1 MQPDAFRAKQQS
13 QASFGSVLT
22 GPNRSATAMLASKGY
37 YSVLLTICRLFISPT
52 SVSLTIRQVN
62 LRYS

>member
-1 MQPDAFRAKQQS
+1 MQPDALRAKQQS
-13 QASFGSVLT
+13 QASCGSVIT

-37 YSVLLTICRLFISPT
+37 YSVLLIICRLFSQPT
-52 SVSLTIRQVN
+52 SVSLTIKQVN